1 MIYQTEVL
9 GQSVPMCFP
18 ALRLASCPRLAT
30 TAQPK
35 HCLAYAG
42 QHPGKMATRLLLLQD
57 SIYEPNSSAGPAAMV

>member
-35 HCLAYAG
+35 HCRADAG
-42 QHPGKMATRLLLLQD
+42 QHPGENGNEALASPGFNL
-57 SIYEPNSSAGPAAMV
+57 